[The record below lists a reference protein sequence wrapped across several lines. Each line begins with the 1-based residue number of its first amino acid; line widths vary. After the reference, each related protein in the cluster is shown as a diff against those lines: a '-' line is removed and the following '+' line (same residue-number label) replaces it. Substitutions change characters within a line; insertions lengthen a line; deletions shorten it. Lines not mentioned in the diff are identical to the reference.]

1 MSEGRGQTT
10 RTIERRSC
18 LRRRCRWLS
27 IHLCAALVGAAVCA
41 TLGRA
46 ESGPG
51 TDWPGLWGPQ
61 RSARVEGA
69 LPAGPDLDVREV
81 WRRPLGSGYAEVAV
95 AGNRGYT
102 LYTDGESDFLVSL
115 DTANGKEVWR
125 ARLDATY
132 RGHDGS
138 DDGPIST
145 PLVSQGR
152 ILALNPFGKLFAFDT
167 GGKELWKRDLVA
179 ELGAVP
185 PYYGF
190 ATVPLAVGQRLIV
203 QAGGEK
209 ENNLVALD
217 PATGRTLW
225 SSQPSTRHGYSSP
238 VAATLAGVPQV
249 VARTKDKLF
258 GADPE
263 TGKVLW
269 SHPSVGDWESMQ
281 APMLLPGDRVLMTSW
296 VESAVVQ
303 VTAEG
308 GAFKVSEV
316 WRKPV
321 LKGTYSPTVFH
332 QGHLYG
338 MNAAYLTC
346 LDAATGELK
355 WREKVYHATLIL
367 VGGDLVLLGE
377 RSGHLHVVAAT
388 PEGFRER
395 LKVRV
400 FNPGARA
407 ATGPVFAGGRFYLRN
422 VEEVVA
428 LEIFARPAPPAGQK
442 GAGS

>member
-1 MSEGRGQTT
+1 M
-10 RTIERRSC
+10 
-18 LRRRCRWLS
+18 
-27 IHLCAALVGAAVCA
+27 
-41 TLGRA
+41 
-46 ESGPG
+46 
-51 TDWPGLWGPQ
+51 
-61 RSARVEGA
+61 
-69 LPAGPDLDVREV
+69 REI

-102 LYTDGESDFLVSL
+102 LYTDGASDFLVSL

-125 ARLDATY
+125 ARLDSTY

-145 PLVSQGR
+145 PLVSDGR
-152 ILALNPFGKLFAFDT
+152 ILALNAFGKLFAFEAA

-185 PYYGF
+185 PDYGF
-190 ATVPLAVGQRLIV
+190 ATAPLAVGQRLIV

-209 ENNLVALD
+209 QNNLVALD

-225 SSQPSTRHGYSSP
+225 SSQPSTKHGYSSP

-258 GADPE
+258 GIDPE

-281 APMLLPGDRVLMTSW
+281 APSLLPGDRVLMTSW
-296 VESAVVQ
+296 QESAVVQ
-303 VTAEG
+303 VAADAAG
-308 GAFKVSEV
+308 FKVSEV
-316 WRKPV
+316 WRKPAF
-321 LKGTYSPTVFH
+321 KGSYSPTVFH

-346 LDAATGELK
+346 LDAATGDLK
-355 WREKVYHATLIL
+355 WREKVYNASLIL

-377 RSGHLHVVAAT
+377 RSGNFHVVEASST
-388 PEGFRER
+388 GFRER
-395 LKVRV
+395 LKTRV
-400 FNPGARA
+400 FMPGARSV
-407 ATGPVFAGGRFYLRN
+407 TGPVYAGGRFYLRN
-422 VEEVVA
+422 IEELVA
-428 LEIFARPAPPAGQK
+428 LEVIAKPAAPAAEK
-442 GAGS
+442 GGRS